1 LRRSA
6 KLLSW
11 LVASLPLV
19 AGAQEPLSIP
29 GRSAAFGMVAPADR
43 EGNSPIDR
51 DGSLPAVPQSKV
63 AVIPEVSLPA
73 APAEESREIKDTI
86 TLPRPTDLT
95 AEPDDL
101 WGRIRNGFA
110 VPDLEGPLVLERQRW
125 YVANSDY
132 LKRVIDR
139 SKRYLYHI
147 VGEIEKR
154 GMPTEIALLPMV
166 ESAFNPM
173 AYSRSHAS
181 GLWQFLPSTG
191 KNYKLQQNWWYDSRR
206 DVLASTT
213 AALDY
218 LQFLYD
224 MHGDWYLALASYNWG
239 ENAVTRALAKNR
251 SRGLPTDYQS
261 IAMPRETR
269 SYVPKLQAL
278 KNIIMNPAA
287 FGIDLDS
294 IPNQPYFV
302 TVPKTQ
308 DMDILLAAQL
318 AEMPVDDLISLNP
331 ANNRPVI
338 PGSQTLVIP
347 ADRLEV
353 FLANLENHD
362 KPLVS
367 WQLYTFKSGDT
378 LERLA
383 ARHDITLARLKR
395 VNSVTARSKVGPGT
409 MLMLPIK
416 GTNAGVEPLPAVF
429 QPPVL
434 PTTRVRKIVHVVK
447 KGDTLPAIARRYR
460 VSTED
465 LRYWNDVGALATG
478 QRLIIKRTYT
488 APVRKSH
495 APLKKIGGA
504 LASVAAIKINSVSQ

>member
-1 LRRSA
+1 
-6 KLLSW
+6 
-11 LVASLPLV
+11 V
-19 AGAQEPLSIP
+19 GAQEELSVP
-29 GRSAAFGMVAPADR
+29 GLVAASELVAPAVRESNLPVAPAIR
-43 EGNSPIDR
+43 EGN
-51 DGSLPAVPQSKV
+51 
-63 AVIPEVSLPA
+63 LPA
-73 APAEESREIKDTI
+73 APAEQSHEIRDSI
-86 TLPRPTDLT
+86 ALPRPIDLT

-101 WGRIRNGFA
+101 WERIRNGFA

-125 YVANSDY
+125 YAANSDY

-147 VGEIEKR
+147 VEEIEKR

-251 SRGLPTDYQS
+251 SRGLPADYRS
-261 IAMPRETR
+261 ISMPRETR

-308 DMDILLAAQL
+308 DMDILLAAQF

-338 PGSQTLVIP
+338 PGSQMLVIP
-347 ADRLEV
+347 ADRLEI
-353 FLANLENHD
+353 FQANLESHD

-367 WQLYTFKSGDT
+367 WQIYTFKSGDT

-383 ARHDITLARLKR
+383 AQHGITLARLKL
-395 VNSVTARSKVGPGT
+395 VNGVTPRNKVSPGT
-409 MLMLPIK
+409 MLLLPIK
-416 GTNAGVEPLPAVF
+416 GTNAGAEPLPALF

-447 KGDTLPAIARRYR
+447 KGDTLTAIARRYR

-465 LRYWNDVGALATG
+465 LHYWNNVGALAAG
-478 QRLIIKRTYT
+478 QRLVIKRTYT

-495 APLKKIGGA
+495 SSVKKSSGA
-504 LASVAAIKINSVSQ
+504 VASVATIKGSGIPQ